1 MSDKMEQTTNTNG
14 KYVIGIDGGATKT
27 TAVLA
32 DLNRNIIAEKSSGP
46 ANFLIIGTDKVAK
59 TISDLILDVCNEA
72 EVNIQNIEAICVG
85 LTGAGRETDAEK
97 IKNAIADYWQKAYS
111 TNLKNLIVTSDAR
124 IALEGAFSGRPG
136 IILIAGTG
144 SIIFG
149 KDRAGT
155 LYRVGG
161 FGRYIGDEGGGYS
174 IGRLGLQAVAKS
186 LDGRGPGTKL
196 FSLLQEK
203 YGINS
208 AEDLINKVYKDNL
221 DFADVAPLV
230 IRCAEEGDEACR
242 EILRKEAEELVLH
255 IKAIKDKIRVRT
267 VYIAFI
273 GGLLSAENYYSK
285 LLRKIILQKVEGV
298 NVILPEHPP
307 AYGAV
312 LLAMD
317 AIESEIG

>member
-1 MSDKMEQTTNTNG
+1 MEQNVTNNG

-32 DLNRNIIAEKSSGP
+32 DLNRNILAEKASGP

-59 TISDLILDVCNEA
+59 TISDLILDLCNEA
-72 EVNIQNIEAICVG
+72 EVNINNIEAICMG
-85 LTGAGRETDAEK
+85 LTGAGREDDAQK
-97 IKNAIADYWQKAYS
+97 IKNAVLDYWNKNYS
-111 TNLKNLIVTSDAR
+111 SQIRNLIVTSDAR

-186 LDGRGPGTKL
+186 LDGRGPETKL
-196 FSLLQEK
+196 FTILKEK
-203 YGINS
+203 FGINN
-208 AEDLINKVYKDNL
+208 AEDLINKVYKENL
-221 DFADVAPLV
+221 DFSVVAPYV
-230 IRCAEEGDEACR
+230 IQCAEEGDEACR

-255 IKAIKDKIRVRT
+255 IKAIKDKIKVRT
-267 VYIAFI
+267 VYISFI

-317 AIESEIG
+317 SIESEAS

>member
-1 MSDKMEQTTNTNG
+1 MEQTVANNG

-32 DLNRNIIAEKSSGP
+32 DLKRNIIAERTSGP

-59 TISDLILDVCNEA
+59 TISDLILDLCNDA
-72 EVNIQNIEAICVG
+72 EINIQNIEVVCMG
-85 LTGAGRETDAEK
+85 LTGAGREDDAQK
-97 IKNAIADYWQKAYS
+97 IKNAVLEYWQKNYS
-111 TNLKNLIVTSDAR
+111 SQIKNLIVTSDAR

-149 KDRAGT
+149 KDRTGQ

-186 LDGRGPGTKL
+186 LDGRGPETKL
-196 FSLLQEK
+196 LNILRENF
-203 YGINS
+203 GINS
-208 AEDLINKVYKDNL
+208 AEDLINKVYKENL
-221 DFADVAPLV
+221 DFASIAPYV
-230 IRCAEEGDEACR
+230 IQCAEEGDEACR

-255 IKAIKDKIRVRT
+255 IKAIKDKIKVRT
-267 VYIAFI
+267 VYISFL
-273 GGLLSAENYYSK
+273 GGLLSGENYYSK

-317 AIESEIG
+317 AIETEVM

>member
-1 MSDKMEQTTNTNG
+1 MEQVTANNG

-59 TISDLILDVCNEA
+59 TISDLILDLCNEA
-72 EVNIQNIEAICVG
+72 EVNIQNIEAICMG
-85 LTGAGRETDAEK
+85 LTGAGREEDAEK
-97 IKNAIADYWQKAYS
+97 IKNAVLDYWQKNYA
-111 TNLKNLIVTSDAR
+111 NQIKNLIVTSDAR

-149 KDRAGT
+149 KDRMGQ

-174 IGRLGLQAVAKS
+174 IGRLGLQTLAKFF
-186 LDGRGPGTKL
+186 DGRGPETKL
-196 FSLLQEK
+196 YYRLKDILN
-203 YGINS
+203 INT
-208 AEDLINKVYKDNL
+208 AEDLINKVYKENL
-221 DFADVAPLV
+221 DFATIAPFV
-230 IRCAEEGDEACR
+230 IQCAEEGDEPCR
-242 EILRKEAEELVLH
+242 EILRREAEELVLH
-255 IKAIKDKIRVRT
+255 IKAIKDKIKVRT
-267 VYIAFI
+267 VYISFI
-273 GGLLSAENYYSK
+273 GGLLTGENYYSK
-285 LLRKIILQKVEGV
+285 LLRKIILQKIEGV

-312 LLAMD
+312 LLAMET
-317 AIESEIG
+317 IESEAT

>member
-1 MSDKMEQTTNTNG
+1 MEQTVLNNG

-32 DLNRNIIAEKSSGP
+32 DLNRNILAEKSSGP

-59 TISDLILDVCNEA
+59 TISDLILDLCNEA
-72 EVNIQNIEAICVG
+72 EVNIQNIEVVCMG
-85 LTGAGRETDAEK
+85 LTGAGREEDAEK
-97 IKNAIADYWQKAYS
+97 IRTAVLDYWKKNYS
-111 TNLKNLIVTSDAR
+111 SKIKSLIVTSDAR

-186 LDGRGPGTKL
+186 LDGRGPETKL
-196 FSLLQEK
+196 FSILQQQF
-203 YGINS
+203 GINN
-208 AEDLINKVYKDNL
+208 AEDLINKVYKENL
-221 DFADVAPLV
+221 DFATIAPYV
-230 IRCAEEGDEACR
+230 IQCAEEGDEACR

-255 IKAIKDKIRVRT
+255 IKAIKDKIKVRT
-267 VYIAFI
+267 VYISFL

-317 AIESEIG
+317 AIESEVS

>member
-1 MSDKMEQTTNTNG
+1 MEQNVTNNS

-32 DLNRNIIAEKSSGP
+32 DLNRNILAEKASGP

-59 TISDLILDVCNEA
+59 TISDLILDLCNEA
-72 EVNIQNIEAICVG
+72 EVNINNIEAICMG
-85 LTGAGRETDAEK
+85 LTGAGREDDAQK
-97 IKNAIADYWQKAYS
+97 IKNAVLDYWNKNYS
-111 TNLKNLIVTSDAR
+111 SQIRNLIVTSDAR

-186 LDGRGPGTKL
+186 LDGRAPETKL
-196 FSLLQEK
+196 FNILKEQF
-203 YGINS
+203 GINN
-208 AEDLINKVYKDNL
+208 AEDLINKVYKENL
-221 DFADVAPLV
+221 DFASVAPFV
-230 IRCAEEGDEACR
+230 IQCAEEGDEACR
-242 EILRKEAEELVLH
+242 EILRKEAEELVYH
-255 IKAIKDKIRVRT
+255 IKAIKDKIKVRT
-267 VYIAFI
+267 VYISFL
-273 GGLLSAENYYSK
+273 GGLISAENYYSK
-285 LLRKIILQKVEGV
+285 LLRKVILQKVEGV

-312 LLAMD
+312 LLAMNS
-317 AIESEIG
+317 IESEVS

>member
-1 MSDKMEQTTNTNG
+1 MEQNVSNNG

-32 DLNRNIIAEKSSGP
+32 DLNRNILAERTSGP

-59 TISDLILDVCNEA
+59 TISDLILDLCNDA
-72 EVNIQNIEAICVG
+72 EVNIQNIEIVCMG
-85 LTGAGRETDAEK
+85 LTGAGREEDAEK
-97 IKNAIADYWQKAYS
+97 IKNAVLDYWQNNYS
-111 TNLKNLIVTSDAR
+111 SKIKNLIVTSDAR

-149 KDRAGT
+149 KDRSGT

-174 IGRLGLQAVAKS
+174 IGRLGLQAVAKYF
-186 LDGRGPGTKL
+186 DGRGPETKL
-196 FSLLQEK
+196 LQILQEK
-203 YGINS
+203 FGINS
-208 AEDLINKVYKDNL
+208 PEDLINKVYKENI
-221 DFADVAPLV
+221 DFASLAPFV
-230 IRCAEEGDEACR
+230 IQCAEEGDEPCR

-267 VYIAFI
+267 VYISFL

-285 LLRKIILQKVEGV
+285 LLRKIILQKIEGV

-317 AIESEIG
+317 AIEKEMA

>member
-1 MSDKMEQTTNTNG
+1 MEQTVNNNS

-27 TAVLA
+27 TAVIA

-59 TISDLILDVCNEA
+59 TISDLILDLCNQA
-72 EVNIQNIEAICVG
+72 EVNINNIEVVCMG
-85 LTGAGRETDAEK
+85 LTGAGREDDAAK
-97 IKNAIADYWQKAYS
+97 IRNAVLDYWNKNYASQI
-111 TNLKNLIVTSDAR
+111 KNLIVTSDAR

-186 LDGRGPGTKL
+186 LDGRGPETKL
-196 FSLLQEK
+196 FNILREK
-203 YGINS
+203 YGINN
-208 AEDLINKVYKDNL
+208 AEDLINKVYKENL
-221 DFADVAPLV
+221 DFSSLAPYV
-230 IRCAEEGDEACR
+230 IQCAEEGDEACR

-267 VYIAFI
+267 VYISFI
-273 GGLLSAENYYSK
+273 GGLLSGENYYSK

-312 LLAMD
+312 LMAMD
-317 AIESEIG
+317 SIESE

>member
-1 MSDKMEQTTNTNG
+1 MEQNIVNNG

-32 DLNRNIIAEKSSGP
+32 DLNRNILAEKFSGP
-46 ANFLIIGTDKVAK
+46 ANFLIIGTEKVAK

-72 EVNIQNIEAICVG
+72 EVNINNIEVVCIG
-85 LTGAGRETDAEK
+85 LTGAGRESDAEK
-97 IKNAIADYWQKAYS
+97 IKKAIQDYWSTAYS
-111 TNLKNLIVTSDAR
+111 TPIKNIIVTSDAR

-149 KDRAGT
+149 KDRSGM

-186 LDGRGPGTKL
+186 MDGRGPETKL
-196 FSLLQEK
+196 LDILKTQF
-203 YGINS
+203 GINS
-208 AEDLINKVYKDNL
+208 PEDLINKVYQENL
-221 DFADVAPLV
+221 DFAAVAPLV
-230 IRCAEEGDEACR
+230 IQCAEEGDEACR
-242 EILRKEAEELVLH
+242 EILRREAEELVLH

-267 VYIAFI
+267 VYISFI
-273 GGLLSAENYYSK
+273 GGLLSGENYYSK
-285 LLRKIILQKVEGV
+285 LLRKIILQKIEGV

-307 AYGAV
+307 AYGAI
-312 LLAMD
+312 LMAMD
-317 AIESEIG
+317 AIENEVS

>member
-1 MSDKMEQTTNTNG
+1 MEQNNTNN

-32 DLNRNIIAEKSSGP
+32 DLNRNIISEKSSGP

-59 TISDLILDVCNEA
+59 TISDLILDLCNEA
-72 EVNIQNIEAICVG
+72 EVNIQNIEAICMG
-85 LTGAGRETDAEK
+85 LTGAGSDEDAQK
-97 IKNAIADYWQKAYS
+97 IKNAVMDYWNRTYS
-111 TNLKNLIVTSDAR
+111 SELKKLIVTSDAR
-124 IALEGAFSGRPG
+124 VALEGAFSGRPG

-144 SIIFG
+144 SILFG
-149 KDRAGT
+149 KDRAGN

-186 LDGRGPGTKL
+186 LDGRGPETKL
-196 FSLLQEK
+196 LSILSQQF
-203 YGINS
+203 GINT

-221 DFADVAPLV
+221 DFASIAPYV
-230 IRCAEEGDEACR
+230 IQCAEEGDEPCR

-255 IKAIKDKIRVRT
+255 IKAVKDKIKVRT
-267 VYIAFI
+267 VYITFI
-273 GGLLSAENYYSK
+273 GGLLSVDNYYSN

-307 AYGAV
+307 AYGAI
-312 LLAMD
+312 LLALD
-317 AIESEIG
+317 ELEKEQP

>member
-1 MSDKMEQTTNTNG
+1 MSDNMEQNTNTNG

-46 ANFLIIGTDKVAK
+46 ANFLIIGTEIVAK
-59 TISDLILDVCNEA
+59 TLSDLILDLCNEA
-72 EVNIQNIEAICVG
+72 EINIQNIETICMG
-85 LTGAGRETDAEK
+85 LTGAGREVDAER
-97 IKNAIADYWQKAYS
+97 IKNEIYDYWNRTYS
-111 TNLKNLIVTSDAR
+111 TSLKNLIVTSDAR

-149 KDRAGT
+149 KDRAGY

-186 LDGRGPGTKL
+186 FDGRGPETKL
-196 FSLLQEK
+196 LNIIREK
-203 YGINS
+203 YNINS
-208 AEDLINKVYKDNL
+208 AEDLINRVYKDNL
-221 DFADVAPLV
+221 DFASIAPDVV
-230 IRCAEEGDEACR
+230 QCAEEGDEACR

-255 IKAIKDKIRVRT
+255 IKAIKDKIKVRL
-267 VYIAFI
+267 VNIAFI
-273 GGLLSAENYYSK
+273 GGLLSTENYYCK
-285 LLRKIILQKVEGV
+285 LLRKIILQKLEGV

-312 LLAMD
+312 LLGIE
-317 AIESEIG
+317 AIES

>member
-1 MSDKMEQTTNTNG
+1 MEQTVLNNG

-32 DLNRNIIAEKSSGP
+32 DLNRNILAEKSSGP

-59 TISDLILDVCNEA
+59 TISDLILDLCNEA
-72 EVNIQNIEAICVG
+72 EVNIQNIEVVCMG
-85 LTGAGRETDAEK
+85 LTGAGREEDAEK
-97 IKNAIADYWQKAYS
+97 IRTAVLDYWQKNYS
-111 TNLKNLIVTSDAR
+111 SKIKSLIVTSDAR

-186 LDGRGPGTKL
+186 LDGRGPETKL
-196 FSLLQEK
+196 FSILQQQF
-203 YGINS
+203 GINN
-208 AEDLINKVYKDNL
+208 AEDLINKVYKENL
-221 DFADVAPLV
+221 DFATIAPYV
-230 IRCAEEGDEACR
+230 IQCAEEGDEACR

-255 IKAIKDKIRVRT
+255 IKAIKDKIKVRT
-267 VYIAFI
+267 VYISFL

-317 AIESEIG
+317 AIESEVS